1 MQHTDQDLAFPRLP
15 IFIGRRSPLFSAG
28 RSAPSPWTFCFE
40 SPDLCTLYHRYLSRS
55 LLRIHCPSRWSN
67 EVGLPVAICLDF
79 RIESF
84 IKCWKGILSF
94 WSRHFWRSSKVFQ
107 PISTNT
113 SNFWSNLLQTPF
125 RWRLPSAFYRR
136 IDCESRSTSKSIYI
150 VYLSKDCIDGI
161 IVGSALVKDYLEAV
175 CAFGYL
181 Y

>member
-1 MQHTDQDLAFPRLP
+1 MQHTDQGPAFPRLP
-15 IFIGRRSPLFSAG
+15 ISIGRQSPLFSAG

-40 SPDLCTLYHRYLSRS
+40 SPDPCTLYHRYPSRS
-55 LLRIHCPSRWSN
+55 IQRGHNPSRWSS
-67 EVGLPVAICLDF
+67 EVGLPAAICLDF

-84 IKCWKGILSF
+84 IKCWKVILFF

-113 SNFWSNLLQTPF
+113 SNFWSNLLLITF
-125 RWRLPSAFYRR
+125 RWRLLSAFCRR
-136 IDCESRSTSKSIYI
+136 IDCGSRSTSKRDYI
-150 VYLSKDCIDGI
+150 VYLSKDCINGI
-161 IVGSALVKDYLEAV
+161 IIWSALVNDCLEAV